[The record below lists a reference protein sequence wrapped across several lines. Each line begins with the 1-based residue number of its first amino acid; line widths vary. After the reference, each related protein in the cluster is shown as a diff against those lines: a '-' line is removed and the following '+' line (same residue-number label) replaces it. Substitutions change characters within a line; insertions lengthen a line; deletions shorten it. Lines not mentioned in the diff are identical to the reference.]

1 MGFSRQEYWSRLPF
15 SSPGNLPDPG
25 MEPGSPP
32 LQADSLPSEPGLYQ
46 IQILSA
52 AAILNLHCARESS
65 RVSSR
70 KASSMFSARCLDSHI
85 KSIADGNMLYKQGAQ
100 PSALWQPRGVE
111 WGRRWGR
118 EVQEKGTYGIMAD
131 SHCCMAKTSMVL
143 QLSSNQK

>member
-85 KSIADGNMLYKQGAQ
+85 KSIADGKLLYKQGAQ
-100 PSALWQPRGVE
+100 PSAL
-111 WGRRWGR
+111 
-118 EVQEKGTYGIMAD
+118 
-131 SHCCMAKTSMVL
+131 
-143 QLSSNQK
+143 

>member
-1 MGFSRQEYWSRLPF
+1 MGFSRQEYWIRLPF

-46 IQILSA
+46 IQILSV

-85 KSIADGNMLYKQGAQ
+85 KSIADGKLLYKQELNPALCDNLEGWSGAGGGGE
-100 PSALWQPRGVE
+100 RFK
-111 WGRRWGR
+111 R
-118 EVQEKGTYGIMAD
+118 KGHMVFMAD
-131 SHCCMAKTSMVL
+131 LHCCMAKTSMVL